1 LNKVLEHIGGLAPTT
16 TRVEDHS
23 TPELNELV
31 RLRTDA
37 QLSRLE
43 HAERVELDVRLAELD
58 REWDAER
65 VLQVNA
71 AAAILAGVALG
82 YAVDRRFLW
91 VAAGALVFFGQHA
104 LQGWCP
110 PLPILRRRGVR
121 TMREIERERYA
132 IKALRGDFDHMPAT
146 GAANADRRVRAA
158 LAAVDA

>member
-1 LNKVLEHIGGLAPTT
+1 MDGVSAIAPTT
-16 TRVEDHS
+16 TRIEDS
-23 TPELNELV
+23 TSPELNELI

-37 QLSRLE
+37 QLARLQN
-43 HAERVELDVRLAELD
+43 AERIELDVRLAELD

-65 VLQVNA
+65 ALQVNA
-71 AAAILAGVALG
+71 AAAILAGVSLG

-91 VAAGALVFFGQHA
+91 LAAGALVFFGQHA

-110 PLPILRRRGVR
+110 PLPVLRRRGVR

-132 IKALRGDFDHMPAT
+132 IKALRGDFDHVPPPAS
-146 GAANADRRVRAA
+146 ANTDRRVRAA

>member
-1 LNKVLEHIGGLAPTT
+1 LNNLVENIASLPPTT
-16 TRVEDHS
+16 TRIEDHS
-23 TPELNELV
+23 SPELNELV

-43 HAERVELDVRLAELD
+43 QADRVELDVRLAELD

-71 AAAILAGVALG
+71 AAAILTGVALG

-91 VAAGALVFFGQHA
+91 IAAGALAFFGQHA

-132 IKALRGDFDHMPAT
+132 LKALRGDFDHLPAHAT
-146 GAANADRRVRAA
+146 ANVDRRVRAA